1 MEFKNKQGWMW
12 KSKAIVSEMGVLKAR
27 IDSNAVVPE
36 IGNVLMNFLECELRK
51 MEKDLKVV
59 IDRSTGEFL

>member
-1 MEFKNKQGWMW
+1 MW
-12 KSKAIVSEMGVLKAR
+12 KSKTIVSEMGVLKTR
-27 IDSNAVVPE
+27 IDSKTVVPE
-36 IGNVLMNFLECELRK
+36 IGEALMNSMEAELRK